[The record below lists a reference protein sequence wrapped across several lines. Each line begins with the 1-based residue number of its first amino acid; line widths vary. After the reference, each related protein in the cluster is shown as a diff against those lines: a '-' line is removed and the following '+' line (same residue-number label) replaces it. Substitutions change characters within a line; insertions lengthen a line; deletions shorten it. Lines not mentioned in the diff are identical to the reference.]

1 MAPHAECHRQSQRY
15 VVYAIAQ
22 VLPRLTRFLGFHDS
36 RCYTLVFSGFELIV
50 KTFLKIG
57 QIDNPAQKS
66 ALDGNALLHV
76 FGAPLFQAVK
86 ADRIGFEE
94 GTSLALKILAS
105 VFATLNQTL
114 WLPIYLAQFYDCLQG
129 VMHKEGAVLIAG
141 AHCSRDAR
149 PPTEITAGVLNSGFV
164 FTQGMEGTNILVPAF
179 LYAIRRIFAK
189 KAGEL
194 AQFAPP
200 DQVRMVR
207 IP

>member
-1 MAPHAECHRQSQRY
+1 M
-15 VVYAIAQ
+15 
-22 VLPRLTRFLGFHDS
+22 
-36 RCYTLVFSGFELIV
+36 IV

-141 AHCSRDAR
+141 AH
-149 PPTEITAGVLNSGFV
+149 P
-164 FTQGMEGTNILVPAF
+164 
-179 LYAIRRIFAK
+179 
-189 KAGEL
+189 
-194 AQFAPP
+194 
-200 DQVRMVR
+200 
-207 IP
+207 